1 MTLKIIIVLRLY
13 MKYVIHQEERKE
25 KGEYEEGKEESEE
38 VVLVKTELFSHLFKE
53 ISLKMIWRNIA

>member
-25 KGEYEEGKEESEE
+25 KGEDEEGKESEE
-38 VVLVKTELFSHLFKE
+38 LVLVKTELFSHLFKE